1 MARGKKLEQ
10 IFHFL
15 NPQEDKI
22 VESIKRLPLF
32 QDFDERDIRIL
43 AEKCY
48 IRFFGPEEE
57 IYAEESPGAA
67 IYFIVYGSVGIY
79 RKRRSNVTDRIQ
91 VIKAGA
97 FFGESALVTE
107 APRRHSVKAM
117 EKTQVLVLF
126 KTDFERLEQIHP
138 RVALIFLKF
147 VALKF
152 FDELNI
158 FQVEF
163 HELSQKIAK
172 DHLKNDY

>member
-97 FFGESALVTE
+97 FFGESALD
-107 APRRHSVKAM
+107 RKSV
-117 EKTQVLVLF
+117 V
-126 KTDFERLEQIHP
+126 
-138 RVALIFLKF
+138 
-147 VALKF
+147 
-152 FDELNI
+152 
-158 FQVEF
+158 
-163 HELSQKIAK
+163 
-172 DHLKNDY
+172 